1 MEQFYKLLALALADG
16 ELQPNEK
23 VLLLKK
29 AQQLGIDEIEAE
41 MIIEGELSKLTRS
54 IPDTVEESD
63 GFLIS
68 NEELILRTTKWVYRV
83 AEKTIKVEVEPFPR
97 LKENTKAYHK
107 YTDEGKAILSKINL
121 STIGNVAGIIPGVGS
136 IIKVGLTL
144 GGGNNVQKLERK
156 EIVEIADK
164 YLLILELRAMN
175 SEFMQMKFKDLNDK
189 YKLQLSLIESENK
202 KGFRGL
208 FK

>member
-1 MEQFYKLLALALADG
+1 LEQFYKLLALALADG

-23 VLLLKK
+23 ALLLKK
-29 AQQLGIDEIEAE
+29 AQQLGLDEIEAE
-41 MIIEGELSKLTRS
+41 MIIEGELSKLNKPVAEAS
-54 IPDTVEESD
+54 EDSD

-68 NEELILRTTKWVYRV
+68 NEELILRTTKWVNRV
-83 AEKTIKVEVEPFPR
+83 AEKAIKVEVEPFPR

-107 YTDEGKAILSKINL
+107 YTDEGKAILSKINS
-121 STIGNVAGIIPGVGS
+121 STIGNVAGMIPGVGG
-136 IIKVGLTL
+136 IIKAGLSL
-144 GGGNNVQKLERK
+144 GGVNKVQKIEQK

-175 SEFMQMKFKDLNDK
+175 SEFMLMKFKDLNDK
-189 YKLQLSLIESENK
+189 YKSQLSLIESENK
-202 KGFRGL
+202 KGLRGL

>member
-23 VLLLKK
+23 ALLLKK
-29 AQQLGIDEIEAE
+29 AQQLGLDEIEAE
-41 MIIEGELSKLTRS
+41 MIIEGELSKLNKPVAEAS
-54 IPDTVEESD
+54 EDSD

-68 NEELILRTTKWVYRV
+68 NEELILRTTKWVNRV
-83 AEKTIKVEVEPFPR
+83 AEKAIKVEVEPFPR

-107 YTDEGKAILSKINL
+107 YTDEGKAILSKINS
-121 STIGNVAGIIPGVGS
+121 STIGNVAGMIPGVGG
-136 IIKVGLTL
+136 IIKAGLYL
-144 GGGNNVQKLERK
+144 GGVNKVQKIEQK

-175 SEFMQMKFKDLNDK
+175 SEFMLMKFKDLNDK
-189 YKLQLSLIESENK
+189 YKSQLSLIESENK
-202 KGFRGL
+202 KGLRGL